1 MSLCSFLVSSGSGC
15 HRATRTRPAAVMV
28 VLLTLL
34 PSGLLAQPP
43 PQRPTFRAGIDLIE
57 IDVTVVNGQGV
68 PVKDLRA
75 PEFTVSVDGQRRSV
89 VTAEFID
96 LRAETPEGQPANADA
111 GEGFYSSNTA
121 ATRGRLIVFMIDREN
136 MTFGAG
142 SNVTHAAAR
151 FVEKL
156 TSNDRVALVTL
167 PRPGPLVDFTANHDL
182 VRDAVDGL
190 VGLGLPP
197 LGLLNIGMHEALTLV
212 NAGAGSH
219 AAVMLMERLCGH
231 LRPGTLD
238 RKVCESRVERDAR
251 MMVQEQR
258 MLTDNSLR
266 ALESILDALRA
277 IEGPKHLVWLSE
289 GLVLDGPGAII
300 RPIERAAAAARTT
313 IHVLLVDA
321 PLADASVG
329 GLPPTPFEDRAQ
341 EEQGLRMLAGM
352 TRGDL
357 RRVGPNADAVFERLE
372 REISGYYLLGVESLP
387 SDQDSEAHE
396 IDVSVLR
403 RGTRVRARREFL
415 LPAPD
420 EEPSGGIDEQM
431 QRALQAPFVVT
442 GLPLRLATYV
452 FQAED
457 TEKVRVLVAV
467 EIDAV
472 ESSPAEV
479 AIGFSLR
486 DVSGNIVSSG
496 SHQAT
501 LTPVERP
508 RGVVLEHVVGFTTD
522 PGSYVA
528 KLAVADGRGRSGS
541 VEHPVQAWQLAD
553 LPFASGDLLLA
564 DPSAAGANG
573 LVVPV
578 EARLSGDRLA
588 LYTELYS
595 DDPTTLDGM
604 QVRIEVTESASGGS
618 LVTGTGVLEPGDRPT
633 SRIVSAI
640 VPIDTLPPGRYVAR
654 MVVTRD
660 DESLAQ
666 LSRPF
671 HVTRPLAPGVT
682 STPGL
687 ASAAPDAMMPAAA
700 SQEVVRGLLGDALA
714 FQGAALLSTEVVG
727 FFMDRVD
734 ENRPALKAVT
744 SEVRAGNLTGAGRR
758 AFETGDQMAAAFLQG
773 LDLFAQSKWNQAATQ
788 FSAALTMTPDFAPA
802 SFYLG
807 ACYAVGGRDREAATQ
822 WRRALLATETAPVEH
837 STLADALFRT
847 GESREAIALLRGA
860 LSVWPEDDTLRK
872 RLAIALA
879 LELKYGEALAVIEP
893 YVERHPTDHE
903 VLLLAL
909 VTMFSGHVDGSAPLD
924 GDSLVRMRA
933 YADAYGTA
941 EGPHVGLVF
950 DWVRF
955 ASGP

>member
-1 MSLCSFLVSSGSGC
+1 MSLCSLLVSSGSGC
-15 HRATRTRPAAVMV
+15 HRAMRSRPTAVMAV
-28 VLLTLL
+28 VLTLL
-34 PSGLLAQPP
+34 PLGLLAQQP

-57 IDVTVVNGQGV
+57 IDVTVVNSQGE
-68 PVKDLRA
+68 PVEDLRA
-75 PEFTVSVDGQRRSV
+75 PEFTVTVDGEPRNV

-96 LRAETPEGQPANADA
+96 LRAEPPEGRPASADA
-111 GEGFYSSNTA
+111 GEGFYSSNTE
-121 ATRGRLIVFMIDREN
+121 ATRGRLIVLMIDREN
-136 MTFGAG
+136 MSFGTG
-142 SNVTHAAAR
+142 SNVTRAAAR
-151 FVEKL
+151 FVETL
-156 TSNDRVALVTL
+156 TSNDRIALITL

-197 LGLLNIGMHEALTLV
+197 PSLLNIGMHEAFTLV
-212 NAGAGSH
+212 NAGANNM
-219 AAVMLMERLCGH
+219 VTVRLMQRFCGH
-231 LRPGTLD
+231 LERFSME
-238 RKVCESRVERDAR
+238 REACENRVEGDAR

-258 MLTDNSLR
+258 MRTDNALR

-277 IEGPKHLVWLSE
+277 IEGPKHVVWLSE

-300 RPIERAAAAARTT
+300 RPIRRAAAARAT
-313 IHVLLVDA
+313 IHVLLVDP
-321 PLADASVG
+321 PLADASVRE
-329 GLPPTPFEDRAQ
+329 LPPTPLEDRAQ
-341 EEQGLRMLAGM
+341 EEHGLSMLAGM

-357 RRVGPNADAVFERLE
+357 RHVGPNADAVFERLE

-387 SDQDSEAHE
+387 SDEDGEGHE

-420 EEPSGGIDEQM
+420 EEPNGGIDEQV

-472 ESSPAEV
+472 ESSPSEV

-578 EARLSGDRLA
+578 EARLSGNRLA
-588 LYTELYS
+588 VYTELYS
-595 DDPTTLDGM
+595 DDPTTLDGV
-604 QVRIEVTESASGGS
+604 QVRIDVTESASGGS
-618 LVTGTGVLEPGDRPT
+618 LVTGTGVLEPGDYPT
-633 SRIVSAI
+633 SRVVSAI
-640 VPIDTLPPGRYVAR
+640 VPIDTLPPGRYLAR
-654 MVVTRD
+654 AVVTRD
-660 DESLAQ
+660 DESLAH

-671 HVTRPLAPGVT
+671 HVTRPLAPGVRP
-682 STPGL
+682 TPGL
-687 ASAAPDAMMPAAA
+687 ASASPDAMMPAAA
-700 SQEVVRGLLGDALA
+700 SQNVVKGLLGEALA
-714 FQGAALLSTEVVG
+714 FKSDDVLTAEVIG
-727 FFMDRVD
+727 FFMDQVD
-734 ENRPALKAVT
+734 KGRPALKAVT
-744 SEVRAGNLTGAGRR
+744 SEVRSGNLTGAGRR

-788 FSAALTMTPDFAPA
+788 FSAALSSAPDFAPA
-802 SFYLG
+802 AFYLG
-807 ACYAVGGRDREAATQ
+807 ACYAVGGRDSEAASQ
-822 WRRALLATETAPVEH
+822 WRRALLASETAPIEH
-837 STLADALFRT
+837 GALADALFRT

-860 LSVWPEDDTLRK
+860 LSVWPEDDTLLK